1 MSVEDAAAAGIS
13 GDYSLTVI
21 PCAVVVSLEFKNG
34 ARTFWHTHPGVQ
46 TLICTEGHGWVN
58 YWDGSSFELK
68 PGVTVSIP
76 AGVKHWHG
84 AEAGADMT
92 HVALNPPGAA
102 VLMEAVS
109 V

>member
-13 GDYSLTVI
+13 GDFDLTII
-21 PCAVVVSLEFKNG
+21 PCAAVVLLEFKNG

-46 TLICTEGHGWVN
+46 TLICTDGRGWVK
-58 YWDGSSFELK
+58 YSDGTSFELR

-84 AEAGADMT
+84 AEPGTDMT
-92 HVALNPPGAA
+92 HVALNPAGDA
-102 VLMEAVS
+102 VLMEAVDL
-109 V
+109 